1 MIDEAIIIRVRKF
14 FLRSFIILSSRLL
27 AILFSEGVALNY
39 NGLAIGSNAITR
51 RNGFFA
57 FSIAIPVISRDY
69 RWKLHGYLAARG
81 RYDRYDRASGRET
94 CSRVTYRPL
103 RSKRAPPSRLLSRL
117 SMLARIRLLF
127 RSRAAD
133 RFKRVLYG
141 VHGGRP

>member
-1 MIDEAIIIRVRKF
+1 MKRLSFALGNSFFVFLSFSHPVCSPLFFRKG
-14 FLRSFIILSSRLL
+14 LRSIIMDWQLGRTRSR
-27 AILFSEGVALNY
+27 S
-39 NGLAIGSNAITR
+39 R

-141 VHGGRP
+141 VHRGRP